1 MTLQEAIELNRNS
14 FRLKAVT
21 ASCRITTAEHEIKY
35 LRKGLFL
42 AFLLSYCSIC
52 YLIFKYKIMKEKIH
66 AWVQNFKQ

>member
-42 AFLLSYCSIC
+42 AFLLNIVLFATSS
-52 YLIFKYKIMKEKIH
+52 LNTK
-66 AWVQNFKQ
+66 